1 MVHEHGLR
9 ADGLTVERQPVQ
21 VREEPKVSTSCP
33 VIACQQ
39 PHENMLPGQD
49 TDVRRPH
56 ALPIRSLSLRLAA
69 ILLFLL
75 YVHEA
80 RAQEEAVKI
89 LPIRPL
95 NFDAIVRDQTF
106 SPKERAVELQAG
118 FTALWYR
125 NLEMRAEYRFLDVHN
140 ESENLTQHIIFL
152 NPRWNNF
159 IDILDFPAH
168 RPINNLIREA
178 LFGPLKHRVVPYVGA
193 LGGMVLPGPD
203 NDHPGRF
210 YGGQLGT
217 RFLLTQGISLD
228 LSVEY
233 SRFRSHVHE
242 EQNEA
247 RRWLFTIGIRF

>member
-1 MVHEHGLR
+1 
-9 ADGLTVERQPVQ
+9 
-21 VREEPKVSTSCP
+21 
-33 VIACQQ
+33 
-39 PHENMLPGQD
+39 MLSGD
-49 TDVRRPH
+49 TDVKGH
-56 ALPIRSLSLRLAA
+56 ARHLSAVCLCWLFA
-69 ILLFLL
+69 LLSCWG
-75 YVHEA
+75 ET
-80 RAQEEAVKI
+80 RAQEEAVRI

-106 SPKERAVELQAG
+106 TPKERAVELQAG

-125 NLEMRAEYRFLDVHN
+125 DLEVRAEYRFLDVRN
-140 ESENLTQHIIFL
+140 EADNLTQHIIFI

-159 IDILDFPAH
+159 IDILDFPAR
-168 RPINNLIREA
+168 RPINNLIREV
-178 LFGPLKHRVVPYVGA
+178 LFGPLKHRVVPYLGA

-233 SRFRSHVHE
+233 SRFRSQVHE

-247 RRWLFTIGIRF
+247 RRWLFTVGIRF